1 MSDKSDR
8 SAMSGISDPSSFR
21 SAAAGK
27 APHQTLMHPRSAF
40 QYRGAQSSA
49 RVRSTGAAH
58 QLSLT
63 LFILGTL
70 HTFEHDKL
78 PDLRT
83 IHLVLD
89 ARFGTENNIVRRGAH
104 QKSLF
109 SGAAV
114 ENELT
119 V

>member
-8 SAMSGISDPSSFR
+8 SAMSGMSAPSSFR

-40 QYRGAQSSA
+40 QYRGLSQ
-49 RVRSTGAAH
+49 VQGSTGAAH

-83 IHLVLD
+83 VHLVLD